1 MTAEP
6 PSGGNGH
13 GLSAKPNKAIVV
25 SEERMLVVVA
35 GMHSHLLHIDNNL
48 GPRRDIGLLSGES

>member
-13 GLSAKPNKAIVV
+13 GLSAEPNKVIVV

-35 GMHSHLLHIDNNL
+35 DMHSHLIHINKNL
-48 GPRRDIGLLSGES
+48 GSRRDIGLLSGES